1 MKKLIV
7 SICTVFCLMAAPLT
21 AVEWGGLF
29 FNDTGASMDVSEPE
43 NLEISQANGLSLWL
57 KSPLADSGF
66 YFSGEALYKFK
77 LSFKKGDSPV
87 FEQIADVPLLKV
99 AGDVELGSGLLS
111 LNAGRFYYVDSTA
124 TVLSQTIDGASV
136 KYSLPAV
143 NLGLFLGYTGLLN
156 SLNVPM
162 AGCSPKPEAK
172 IYDLAEP
179 YLPLGVTFEFPS
191 LFANQSLELDAYY
204 IADLTVSENSR
215 CYADLLLSGPITNSV
230 FYNVTTSFGFV
241 NFKDLMNYSS
251 FALLFFPTKAVTVT
265 AGANFGS
272 ADDQG
277 PFTAYSSLA
286 ATSMLAAGKITPKA
300 AFTYTTDSLY
310 FNVGGNLPF
319 EYIDSKY
326 GISVTQWDFS
336 LMYNIFTD
344 FQVGFTVNTTFDL
357 TGSNSHN
364 FKAKLS
370 AALAF

>member
-29 FNDTGASMDVSEPE
+29 FNDTGAGINGPDY
-43 NLEISQANGLSLWL
+43 NDLEISQANGLSLWL

-77 LSFKKGDSPV
+77 LTFPKGDSPV

-143 NLGLFLGYTGLLN
+143 NLGFFLGYTGLLN

-215 CYADLLLSGPITNSV
+215 CYADLLLSGPITNSIY
-230 FYNVTTSFGFV
+230 YNLVSSVGSV
-241 NFKDLMNYSS
+241 NTFKSIMNYSA
-251 FALLFFPTKAVTVT
+251 FTLIAFPTETVAIN
-265 AGANFGS
+265 AGVEYGS
-272 ADDQG
+272 AQG
-277 PFTAYSSLA
+277 QGSLA
-286 ATSMLAAGKITPKA
+286 TFVAPGYSYNGDIVPKAGFTFATSTMSLDLSGSYILGYDGTKYSGTRADVNAGFI
-300 AFTYTTDSLY
+300 
-310 FNVGGNLPF
+310 
-319 EYIDSKY
+319 
-326 GISVTQWDFS
+326 
-336 LMYNIFTD
+336 YNIFSD
-344 FQVGFTVNTTFDL
+344 FQVGLAFTGQIDV
-357 TGSNSHN
+357 TGGNDSSYNLYLN
-364 FKAKLS
+364 V
-370 AALAF
+370 ALAF